1 MARITNEVILASHAQ
16 KVPHVGWPQIDPVT
30 IAIQVNNNPI
40 GAILFAINDKFLILK
55 IKFIIDR
62 KAMAV
67 KEARP
72 IQAAGTCTYII
83 LTLSPC
89 K

>member
-1 MARITNEVILASHAQ
+1 
-16 KVPHVGWPQIDPVT
+16 
-30 IAIQVNNNPI
+30 
-40 GAILFAINDKFLILK
+40 LK

-72 IQAAGTCTYII
+72 IQAAGT
-83 LTLSPC
+83 
-89 K
+89 